1 MHDIRSGKS
10 LGHAE
15 DAMLT
20 LLTLGALDATE
31 SDPDGVLVPDPDH
44 PGYLRR
50 QIADRTVFIP
60 FHLAKVSPA
69 ADLMAEVIEIGAMVQ
84 LVASNPICISGSTT
98 FLGALNVIADL
109 DYCEYFVCTDI
120 DTESA
125 LDAASQIED
134 LPLVWAK
141 FADAHHCA
149 PWTCL
154 RPIAQAFRDE
164 PARLKLDFMSCG
176 KLGPMPTTNVILP
189 TSDGE
194 DGAADQSF
202 AFQEAVVCG
211 EAPLR
216 SLIKPARFGDYLL
229 FLKDQARHYVN
240 EGDKKA
246 SFAIKALKRLLALKA
261 ALGDHTEVDAIVE
274 RLNRPEI
281 EEVVQ
286 RIRLDE
292 LLAMRPHL
300 PKGVPARFT
309 EQIQELELKP
319 SHASSRDVE
328 DALSAARKLAAVLLE
343 EAERDFA
350 EYA

>member
-1 MHDIRSGKS
+1 MRTGRLASRIVQR
-10 LGHAE
+10 A
-15 DAMLT
+15 A
-20 LLTLGALDATE
+20 
-31 SDPDGVLVPDPDH
+31 
-44 PGYLRR
+44 
-50 QIADRTVFIP
+50 ADF
-60 FHLAKVSPA
+60 LADPA
-69 ADLMAEVIEIGAMVQ
+69 AIDGGAEALIERV
-84 LVASNPICISGSTT
+84 S
-98 FLGALNVIADL
+98 
-109 DYCEYFVCTDI
+109 
-120 DTESA
+120 SA
-125 LDAASQIED
+125 LRAVYVRHGILDE
-134 LPLVWAK
+134 V
-141 FADAHHCA
+141 
-149 PWTCL
+149 
-154 RPIAQAFRDE
+154 RDE

-194 DGAADQSF
+194 DVAADQSF

-216 SLIKPARFGDYLL
+216 SLIRPARFGDYLL

-240 EGDKKA
+240 EGDEKA

-261 ALGDHTEVDAIVE
+261 ALGDRAEVDAIVE

-292 LLAMRPHL
+292 LLAMRPRL
-300 PKGVPARFT
+300 PEGVPARFT
-309 EQIQELELKP
+309 EQIQELESKP